1 MSVNLWAGSRKD
13 WIDRRVRER
22 HWEDGHQAS
31 PEMVRRWQIRYG
43 RKYDA
48 ARLLLNSQDFR
59 IPPTPEN
66 MDKLRALLSV
76 QPNWSAPMSKASRRC
91 ALVTGPW
98 LAP

>member
-66 MDKLRALLSV
+66 MDKLRALLSD
-76 QPNWSAPMSKASRRC
+76 AFM
-91 ALVTGPW
+91 LVSDKEFSQHIREATVGS
-98 LAP
+98 